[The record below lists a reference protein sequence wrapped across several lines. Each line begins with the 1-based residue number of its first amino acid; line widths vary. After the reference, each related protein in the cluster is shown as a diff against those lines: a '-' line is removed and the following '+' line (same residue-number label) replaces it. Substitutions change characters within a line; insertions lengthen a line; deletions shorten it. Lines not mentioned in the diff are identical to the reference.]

1 MLKPSRRTSPYRLA
15 LAAITLS
22 AWAGLSVARAA
33 DLVSASDCLGQQAEM
48 RARGWDGAEI
58 QKQLNEPNGVGA
70 HRFGEYLEAF
80 RAGLKV
86 ARAESDLESLA
97 SLSLGVCAF
106 ETASLRS
113 RIASQSIQ
121 SPPQGERVAPKTS
134 AAAPVMINPATA
146 KTGGFVAPPRSDMGQ
161 PPAPTARRS
170 AAAAGPSSSIVTGP
184 RLAMNGEP
192 LITQDDYPPAS
203 IRLEEH
209 GAVGFSVTVS
219 AGGLPTR
226 CDIIAS
232 SGFANLDSRTCA
244 LVLQRARFEPART
257 ASGQAVSATFQQ
269 TVRWTL
275 PE

>member
-1 MLKPSRRTSPYRLA
+1 MSIPSRRTSPHRLA
-15 LAAITLS
+15 FAAITLS
-22 AWAGLSVARAA
+22 AWTALSPARAA
-33 DLVSASDCLGQQAEM
+33 DLVFTSDCVSQQAEM
-48 RARGWDGAEI
+48 RARGWDRAEI
-58 QKQLNEPNGVGA
+58 QKQLNEPNVVGA

-86 ARAESDLESLA
+86 AREEGDLESLA
-97 SLSLGVCAF
+97 SLGLGVCAF

-121 SPPQGERVAPKTS
+121 SSPQGERVAPKTS
-134 AAAPVMINPATA
+134 AAAPVMINPTTA
-146 KTGGFVAPPRSDMGQ
+146 KTGGFVAPPTSDTGQ
-161 PPAPTARRS
+161 PRTARGS
-170 AAAAGPSSSIVTGP
+170 ATGAGASSNIGAGP

-192 LITQDDYPPAS
+192 LITQDDYPPVS
-203 IRLEEH
+203 IRLGEH

-219 AGGLPTR
+219 AAGMPTR

-232 SGFANLDSRTCA
+232 SGFPNLDSQTCA

-269 TVRWTL
+269 KVRWTL